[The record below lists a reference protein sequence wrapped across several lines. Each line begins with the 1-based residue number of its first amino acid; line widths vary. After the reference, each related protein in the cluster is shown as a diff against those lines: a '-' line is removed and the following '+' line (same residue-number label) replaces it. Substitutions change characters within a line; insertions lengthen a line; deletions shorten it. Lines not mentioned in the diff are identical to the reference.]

1 LATVVAG
8 MASSHAATF
17 NDPSVWDEHRARNRQ
32 GYQRRYGVLPP
43 EHPGIEGETEEDV
56 RTRYRRISD
65 ALGVLR
71 ERLAT
76 SGASTLIMIGDDQ
89 NENFSDTN
97 LPQIAIYLGE
107 EFVVRSRSGGDEARY
122 RGDPAL
128 AEAILAACVESGIDM
143 AAIRRFPDDTLLAHA
158 FGPTLRVVDPAARV
172 AVVPIFVNAIHVPAP
187 SPERC
192 YAYGEAI
199 RAGIARADHD
209 QRVAV
214 YASGG
219 MSHFTAG
226 YPWRH
231 YHGPYTYGS
240 ISEEFDRAI
249 FAQMAAGEGRTLAAL
264 TNEEI
269 LAHGEIEL
277 RSWIAL
283 HGVIGDAR
291 PELLVYEPF
300 YRAIQAMG
308 VGYWDLGRLGH
319 RQQVG
324 G

>member
-1 LATVVAG
+1 LATVVAA

-43 EHPGIEGETEEDV
+43 ENPGIEGETAENV
-56 RTRYRRISD
+56 QARYGRIRD
-65 ALGVLR
+65 ALSALR
-71 ERLAT
+71 ERLAA
-76 SGASTLIMIGDDQ
+76 SGASTLIMLGDDQ

-107 EFVVRSRSGGDEARY
+107 SFVVRSRSGEELGRY

-128 AEAILAACVESGIDM
+128 AEAILAASVESGIDM

-158 FGPTLRVVDPAARV
+158 FGPTLQAVDPAARV

-199 RAGIARADHD
+199 RAGIQRADAD

-231 YHGPYTYGS
+231 YSGPYTYGS
-240 ISEEFDRAI
+240 ISEAFDRAL
-249 FAQMAAGEGRTLAAL
+249 FEQMAAGEGRAL
-264 TNEEI
+264 RELTGEAI
-269 LAHGEIEL
+269 LANGEIEL
-277 RSWIAL
+277 RSWIAM

-291 PELLVYEPF
+291 PDLLVYEPF

-308 VGYWDLGRLGH
+308 VGYWDLSN
-319 RQQVG
+319 
-324 G
+324 

>member
-1 LATVVAG
+1 MATVVAG

-43 EHPGIEGETEEDV
+43 ENPGVEGETEEDV
-56 RTRYRRISD
+56 RARYGRIRD
-65 ALGVLR
+65 ALSALR
-71 ERLAT
+71 ERLA
-76 SGASTLIMIGDDQ
+76 ASDARTLIMIGDDQ
-89 NENFSDTN
+89 NENFTDLN
-97 LPQIAIYLGE
+97 VPQIAIYLGE
-107 EFVVRSRSGGDEARY
+107 SFVVRSRGGDEEVRY

-143 AAIRRFPDDTLLAHA
+143 AALRRFPDDTLLAHA

-172 AVVPIFVNAIHVPAP
+172 AVVPVFVNAIHVPAP
-187 SPERC
+187 APERC
-192 YAYGEAI
+192 YGYGEAI
-199 RAGIARADHD
+199 RAGIARADPD

-240 ISEEFDRAI
+240 ISEAFDRAL
-249 FAQMAAGEGRTLAAL
+249 FAQMAAGQGRALREL
-264 TNEEI
+264 TNDAI
-269 LAHGEIEL
+269 LANGEIEL

-283 HGVIGDAR
+283 HGVIGDVR
-291 PELLVYEPF
+291 PDLLVYEPF

-308 VGYWDLGRLGH
+308 VGYWDLSN
-319 RQQVG
+319 
-324 G
+324 